1 MRFKIFTTAVIFAAL
16 IFTAAASQASD
27 SSAIAQKAQQ
37 AASAGHTTAA
47 LGYYELALTESVNQP
62 MSIFGPLE
70 GRYWQLIVKTD
81 NFPRAMSFY
90 TALVSQQKNPNSEV
104 LANKANAIGGY
115 FGWLAQNKLFATVD
129 PAAVTELDATAR
141 KDYARALQ
149 LNPDSFSALYGYA
162 VYESYSPAPN
172 GKAHMHE
179 LLQRL
184 NSLRSSH
191 PHYPWSLVDYLQTH
205 GRPQM

>member
-1 MRFKIFTTAVIFAAL
+1 MRFKIFTTAVIFATL
-16 IFTAAASQASD
+16 IFTAAASQAAD
-27 SSAIAQKAQQ
+27 MSAITQKAQQ
-37 AASAGHTTAA
+37 AASAGHTANA
-47 LGYYELALTESVNQP
+47 LGLYELALSESVNQP
-62 MSIFGPLE
+62 MSVFGPLE
-70 GRYWQLIVKTD
+70 GQYWRLIVKTD

-90 TALVSQQKNPNSEV
+90 TALVSEQKSANAEL

-115 FGWLAQNKLFATVD
+115 FGWLAQNKLFATVN
-129 PAAVTELDATAR
+129 PATVTELDTTAR

-205 GRPQM
+205 GHPQM